1 MPRPVSALCA
11 SPNDSVLALGFKE
24 VSGLGRAGEREEGR
38 QAEKNRCARLE
49 FSLCTFVRA
58 CVVRACAGGGGGGGG
73 E

>member
-24 VSGLGRAGEREEGR
+24 VSGLGRTGERERMRPAGRGRWRETCEEGDR
-38 QAEKNRCARLE
+38 ERSRE
-49 FSLCTFVRA
+49 I
-58 CVVRACAGGGGGGGG
+58 